1 MKSKIKQLIE
11 KECVN
16 LLNQAKDL
24 FNITQATVVNDK
36 ILIYLKDELDENA
49 QNEISKKISNFLL
62 LNLDELRKAGK
73 INNLPV
79 FSIITNPKM
88 ITIEI

>member
-36 ILIYLKDELDENA
+36 ILIYLKDELDEDA